1 MFNFFINVLVNCE
14 GQTNLAALQTQPG
27 LKNYMTCQHNFK
39 EKRHLKIKWILIESS
54 PRITFTKSRLY
65 IDPGPALRAQ
75 RIEYI

>member
-1 MFNFFINVLVNCE
+1 MFNIFIDVLVNCE

-54 PRITFTKSRLY
+54 NWITIYQIMFFIHLIHHKVSKFEIRN
-65 IDPGPALRAQ
+65 
-75 RIEYI
+75 